1 MVLWQPQANN
11 SEPYKKQTLVQILKG
26 IFDLSFDGGCVQIFD
41 SIHGNIESDTNR
53 IGRDRL
59 GGASNGDP

>member
-26 IFDLSFDGGCVQIFD
+26 IFDLSFDKECMRINDLF
-41 SIHGNIESDTNR
+41 IMHGKIESAKSGQSVIN
-53 IGRDRL
+53 
-59 GGASNGDP
+59 